1 MFQHIAEALTR
12 LRAMPGMEVRR
23 SKRLK
28 KKSALCRRTLL
39 RGVNY
44 LFCTYPPANF
54 SDLNELEFIQIASAG
69 YSQLFTLDLPAK
81 GIRAANGRGNF
92 DVPIAEWN
100 LTMCV
105 ALARD
110 LRGMFGNQEARVW
123 DRSARFQREIRGL
136 TVGLWGYG
144 GIARETARLAKAFG
158 LRVHV
163 FTRSGIGATKWRVCG
178 PRHRRPG
185 RRAS

>member
-1 MFQHIAEALTR
+1 
-12 LRAMPGMEVRR
+12 MPGMEVRQVEAPKEEVR
-23 SKRLK
+23 PLP
-28 KKSALCRRTLL
+28 AEIL

-69 YSQLFTLDLPAK
+69 YSQLFDLDLPAK

-92 DVPIAEWN
+92 DIPIAEWN

-110 LRGMFGNQEARVW
+110 LRGMFRNQEARVW
-123 DRSARFQREIRGL
+123 DRSARFTGDPRVNAWP
-136 TVGLWGYG
+136 VGV
-144 GIARETARLAKAFG
+144 R
-158 LRVHV
+158 
-163 FTRSGIGATKWRVCG
+163 
-178 PRHRRPG
+178 RHRT
-185 RRAS
+185 